1 MTGGF
6 WLTTQ
11 GNLKLGK
18 FAMLS
23 LSSESD
29 LALCLFWWQQQSLSR
44 SRALPSGYHVVLP
57 QSCIFEP
64 LTENLEPP
72 NQDDMRKDLKKKAQ
86 VLGATSNFGL
96 KSDFPAD
103 STVRTDHPDPLWLC
117 SYEHGHHFGMH
128 FLPLSLWPSGSHL
141 GDVWIPFHRS
151 QFIISGLLS
160 VILGRQSN
168 NHLPCPVM
176 DGETTRT
183 TSPVCPTISL
193 CFIHAFM
200 HHAKCFASASI
211 SCRLG
216 VL

>member
-151 QFIISGLLS
+151 QVFYHFWIAVRHFGKTIKQPSA
-160 VILGRQSN
+160 
-168 NHLPCPVM
+168 LPSH
-176 DGETTRT
+176 GWRNY
-183 TSPVCPTISL
+183 
-193 CFIHAFM
+193 
-200 HHAKCFASASI
+200 
-211 SCRLG
+211 
-216 VL
+216 

>member
-168 NHLPCPVM
+168 NHLAL
-176 DGETTRT
+176 GGFTG
-183 TSPVCPTISL
+183 
-193 CFIHAFM
+193 
-200 HHAKCFASASI
+200 K
-211 SCRLG
+211 SCLIMTLFG
-216 VL
+216 VH

>member
-1 MTGGF
+1 
-6 WLTTQ
+6 
-11 GNLKLGK
+11 
-18 FAMLS
+18 
-23 LSSESD
+23 
-29 LALCLFWWQQQSLSR
+29 
-44 SRALPSGYHVVLP
+44 
-57 QSCIFEP
+57 
-64 LTENLEPP
+64 
-72 NQDDMRKDLKKKAQ
+72 MRKDLKKKAQ

-168 NHLPCPVM
+168 NHLVST
-176 DGETTRT
+176 GTTVPRLLKRDFGGT
-183 TSPVCPTISL
+183 SSSWIFPRPTDLGDSFHDPHFAESPVPSPGSGWLYGKILPHHDTLWCSL
-193 CFIHAFM
+193 TTWIQVLGDHRGKRTVRAWAVCCAPQPG
-200 HHAKCFASASI
+200 AWARKASTKRDEP
-211 SCRLG
+211 CW
-216 VL
+216 